1 MSKERLVELLS
12 GFKYNCLLSCKDGF
26 ITVKNDC
33 DVCVMEQLADFLL
46 ANGVVVL
53 PCKVGDVVYYINAGY
68 EKQGRKRV
76 LVEFVDKGIVDNMT
90 IGDKGVPH
98 VEICN
103 DENEWTIFDS
113 EDDFGKTVFLTR
125 EEAEAKLKEGAE

>member
-1 MSKERLVELLS
+1 MSKERLVELLREARCIDEC
-12 GFKYNCLLSCKDGF
+12 GAFDNVKLCKGCFRYEKYHE
-26 ITVKNDC
+26 TA
-33 DVCVMEQLADFLL
+33 EHLL
-46 ANGVVVL
+46 ANGVIVP

-68 EKQGRKRV
+68 ETQGRKRV
-76 LVEFVDKGIVDNMT
+76 LVEVVDKGIVDNMT

-125 EEAEAKLKEGAE
+125 EEAEAKLKEVSE